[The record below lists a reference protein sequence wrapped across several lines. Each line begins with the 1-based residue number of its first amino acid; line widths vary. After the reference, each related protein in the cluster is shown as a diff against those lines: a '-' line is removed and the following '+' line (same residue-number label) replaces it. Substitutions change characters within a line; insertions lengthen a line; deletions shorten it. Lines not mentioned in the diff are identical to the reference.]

1 MMLGGAS
8 VAVFANVAMW
18 SLPAYGVL
26 LGSLIA
32 WLASVLGW
40 SLPAFLVLRKVH
52 AKSTPAVP

>member
-1 MMLGGAS
+1 LGGAS

-52 AKSTPAVP
+52 AKSRPALP